1 MHAHVL
7 RGACVV
13 VVEWYLFQR
22 LWRGDQADTANTSAD
37 TTSSVGTRST
47 IVTLWTLLV
56 DTADPEQTKGDYS
69 ARLTSH
75 LSPGTDNLDLGSLQ

>member
-1 MHAHVL
+1 MLAVHAHVL

-13 VVEWYLFQR
+13 VVEWYL
-22 LWRGDQADTANTSAD
+22 LRGDQADAANTSTD
-37 TTSSVGTRST
+37 TTSSVATRST

-56 DTADPEQTKGDYS
+56 DAADPEQTKGDYS

-75 LSPGTDNLDLGSLQ
+75 LSPGQTT